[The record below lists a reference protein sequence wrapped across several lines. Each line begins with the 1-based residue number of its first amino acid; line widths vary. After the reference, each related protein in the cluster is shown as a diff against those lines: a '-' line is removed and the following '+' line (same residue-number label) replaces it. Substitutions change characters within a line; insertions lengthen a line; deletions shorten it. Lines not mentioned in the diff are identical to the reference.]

1 MSEMFSRKADK
12 AIGEAID
19 KASKEFCRNV
29 NLGNFG
35 LSNRKL
41 RKVCHECFGG
51 AIANKRQKISADQ
64 EAIYLIAY
72 SATHGWLHGY
82 ACAQEEAF
90 EIISSQ
96 DDEMSNQA
104 DGIEKSG
111 HEQSNAQRNPTEEA
125 AKSKSDPDGKTD
137 EPEELESTDDGQL
150 HQKLRR
156 AKYLVIGIA
165 IGVVITAIACI
176 IIDSQMMG

>member
-1 MSEMFSRKADK
+1 MSDMFSKKADK

-29 NLGNFG
+29 NLDNFG
-35 LSNRKL
+35 TWDQKSQNDCRQFF
-41 RKVCHECFGG
+41 RN

-137 EPEELESTDDGQL
+137 EPEVLESTDDGQL

-156 AKYLVIGIA
+156 AKGCCWGLA
-165 IGVVITAIACI
+165 LAVVVAI
-176 IIDSQMMG
+176 IIILSDWPI